1 MNALLAKKGDNV
13 NLFTIDNSRLS
24 VMNYGINLA
33 FDQFYN
39 GNTGECYFNT
49 PEFIQFLELVKT
61 YPEEVDGT
69 IYDSEDFWINYEN
82 QWRNGET
89 ILKYEWIYN
98 FMNYVENSQ
107 GYFGEPISY
116 IGFPTTEGSGS
127 AAYANF
133 SMAISEESAFK
144 EEAWDFISYF
154 MKDEYQ
160 DTVTDEFPIKLSS
173 LNKKAEEERTPETWI
188 DEETG
193 EEIVETPSYWLGEEE
208 IELKM
213 PTEEECQY
221 VIEFLKNIDYRQK
234 QIEEIKA
241 IIEEDS
247 AAFFEGE
254 KSAQQVADTIQ
265 SRVKIYVSEKR

>member
-1 MNALLAKKGDNV
+1 
-13 NLFTIDNSRLS
+13 
-24 VMNYGINLA
+24 
-33 FDQFYN
+33 
-39 GNTGECYFNT
+39 
-49 PEFIQFLELVKT
+49 
-61 YPEEVDGT
+61 
-69 IYDSEDFWINYEN
+69 
-82 QWRNGET
+82 
-89 ILKYEWIYN
+89 
-98 FMNYVENSQ
+98 MNYVENSQ

-127 AAYANF
+127 AAYSNF

-160 DTVTDEFPIKLSS
+160 DKVTDEFPIKLSS

-193 EEIVETPSYWLGEEE
+193 EEIVETPSYWIGEEE